1 MPSSGSAGSPYDL
14 PIDMNGLTVHI
25 ATMLVL
31 TASSALETQARTFIF
46 AGLSSKTTL
55 AELKQ
60 RYPQSTF
67 LDTLVYVS
75 EKESHDD
82 ISTIGL
88 SNNGGMRTIAVSFE
102 RQRGGKPTYPACEKL
117 VAFLTSQYGTPAN
130 ITDAQ
135 EERTRNRRF
144 EWKMAGEA
152 LTLSCFRLP
161 QQPLYAE
168 RLAIASAS

>member
-1 MPSSGSAGSPYDL
+1 ML
-14 PIDMNGLTVHI
+14 RLNGVTVNI

-31 TASSALETQARTFIF
+31 TASSALEAQTRAFVF
-46 AGLSSKTTL
+46 AGLSLKTTL

-88 SNNGGMRTIAVSFE
+88 SSNGRMRAIAISFE
-102 RQRGGKPTYPACEKL
+102 RQRSGKPTYPACDRL
-117 VAFLTSQYGTPAN
+117 VAYLTKQYGTPAN
-130 ITDAQ
+130 VIDAQ
-135 EERTRNRRF
+135 EEQARNRRV
-144 EWKMAGEA
+144 EWKTSEES
-152 LTLSCFRLP
+152 LTLSCFRRA

-168 RLAIASAS
+168 RLTIASAP